1 VKFKN
6 KQKVEPVKKNLP
18 SQLTVSSE
26 LSEIITSSRVY
37 EQNSKAY
44 IDYMIA
50 REYRTDMEA
59 GRKRFSTGKEWSPR
73 VKQQVERDKFALAL
87 NHFLENNKFHDKNN
101 IKFSD
106 LADEALEEGR
116 FDRTEDV
123 QNDYITI
130 YKTHIYPVF
139 GKKNIDEIRLS
150 DLKQWKNNLL
160 SSKQLSRGR
169 YLKYH
174 RVLNF
179 IFKYAFQNEF
189 IDKDIMQLVDKKS
202 KAFVKSEDSSSKYYT
217 KDEVKVMLKGSDG
230 WFNAFL
236 TFIFYSAVRTGEAM
250 GLQWSDIDFLNNKI
264 TISRSI
270 RQGRTSST
278 KTGTVRTI
286 DIAEP
291 LKKVLLAY
299 KNDAPQCEWVFPNPK
314 TLKPYY
320 ESTAI
325 VKRFFKPLLKELGI
339 EYRTIYASRASY
351 ASLMLEAQA
360 PMSYIQ
366 AQLGHANIS
375 TTMTYY
381 LKNGL
386 VNNGNKDERLDTLYA

>member
-1 VKFKN
+1 MKFLN
-6 KQKVEPVKKNLP
+6 KQKDETVKKKLP
-18 SQLTVSSE
+18 SQLTVPSE
-26 LSEIITSSRVY
+26 LSEIITSARVY
-37 EQNSKAY
+37 EQNNKVN
-44 IDYMIA
+44 IDY
-50 REYRTDMEA
+50 RVSLEYRKDGKE
-59 GRKRFSTGKEWSPR
+59 RIRFSTGKEWTPR
-73 VKQQVERDKFALAL
+73 IKQQVERDKFSLAT
-87 NHFLENNKFHDKNN
+87 NHYLENNKFYDKNN

-116 FDRTEDV
+116 FDRIQNVQEDYL
-123 QNDYITI
+123 NI
-130 YKTHIYPVF
+130 YNGFIKPVF
-139 GKKNIDEIRLS
+139 ANKNIDEIRVS

-160 SSKQLSRGR
+160 SNRRLSRGR

-174 RVLNF
+174 RVLGF

-189 IDKDIMQLVDKKS
+189 IDKDIMQLLDKKS

-217 KDEVKVMLKGSDG
+217 KDEVKAMLKGSDG

-250 GLQWSDIDFLNNKI
+250 GLQWDDIDFINNKI
-264 TISRSI
+264 VISRSV
-270 RQGRTSST
+270 RQGKTSTT
-278 KTGTVRTI
+278 KTGVTRTI
-286 DIAEP
+286 DMAEP
-291 LKKVLLAY
+291 LKKVLLDY
-299 KNDAPQCEWVFPNPK
+299 KEVSPQCEWVFPNTK

-325 VKRFFKPLLKELGI
+325 VTRFFKPLLKDLGI

-366 AQLGHANIS
+366 AQLGHANIN
-375 TTMTYY
+375 TTMTFY

-386 VNNGNKDERLDTLYA
+386 VNNGKKDYRIDTLYA